1 MQIGK
6 MSIFE
11 RLLKKDKSEIQSY
24 EDMRLRIKNAMGHGH
39 LNMGAYSD
47 DVDVSLWLPEM
58 NGTNVTIFFD
68 RLVKKHSG
76 QDGFVFL
83 ITDKGDINCLSV
95 LNIEDQSSGFKF
107 YKQECDGE
115 KELLILE
122 TNPNHI
128 TKELKIP
135 DDCWNGFVWGNK
147 QPDKPIP
154 SHGVPTSK
162 YKSKYILDFSVSGE
176 FHLEIYYVPKYDG
189 QPIWVLGKS
198 FCCK

>member
-1 MQIGK
+1 

-11 RLLKKDKSEIQSY
+11 RLLRKDKSEIQSY
-24 EDMRLRIKNAMGHGH
+24 EDLRLRIENVMGHGH

-58 NGTNVTIFFD
+58 NGTNVTMFFD
-68 RLVKKHSG
+68 QLVMKH
-76 QDGFVFL
+76 DGFVIL

-107 YKQECDGE
+107 YKQECTGE

-122 TNPNHI
+122 SNPKYI
-128 TKELKIP
+128 KKELKIP

-147 QPDKPIP
+147 HPNQPIP
-154 SHGVPTSK
+154 SHSVPTSK
-162 YKSKYILDFSVSGE
+162 YRSKYILNFSVSGE
-176 FHLEIYYVPKYDG
+176 FNLEIYYVPKGNG
-189 QPIWVLGKS
+189 QPIWVFGKS